1 MKRITQS
8 KLNKILINHALWL
21 QDHTKGAQA
30 QLINVDLRGLNVGYK
45 ALTGADLRGAD
56 LRGLNLSYTDLTG
69 ADLTGADLTGADLT
83 GADLRGLNLSYTD
96 LTGADLTGADL
107 TGAILD
113 FASWSLSCRTLSAK
127 IDNRLI
133 VQLLYHAS
141 IPAQRNKL
149 ELEADIIKLFNS
161 KLFKSI
167 VNKFHRVNECGI
179 FEGIKKK

>member
-45 ALTGADLRGAD
+45 ALTGAILRGAD

-69 ADLTGADLTGADLT
+69 ADLTGA
-83 GADLRGLNLSYTD
+83 
-96 LTGADLTGADL
+96 
-107 TGAILD
+107 ILD
-113 FASWSLSCRTLSAK
+113 FASWSLSCKTLSAK

-161 KLFKSI
+161 KLFKSV
-167 VNKFHRVNECGI
+167 VNKFHRVKECEI
-179 FEGIKKK
+179 FEGVKKND